1 MQDATPT
8 QNLAFHRTD
17 AGKVSAI
24 LKNGILSMKSQGFDL
39 PNYDVMGY
47 RVARLR
53 LKSNGFKFTIP
64 TADEVKRE
72 VESGQRFGFRKRD
85 LRNAQAITSKTFVR
99 VGGVEKVWSPE
110 GVTIAVDM
118 DALKA
123 TGVTIWDDSFGAG
136 GDTEIHGDIPASC
149 VVGVV
154 SDEWMREHGF
164 TVDSGE

>member
-17 AGKVSAI
+17 AKNVETI
-24 LKNGILSMKSQGFDL
+24 LKDGILSMKSRGFVL
-39 PNYDVMGY
+39 PDYKETGAYIAAVK
-47 RVARLR
+47 LR
-53 LKSNGFKFTIP
+53 INGFKFGIP
-64 TADEVKRE
+64 HPRE
-72 VESGQRFGFRKRD
+72 VQAEVDSGNRFGMKKKQY
-85 LRNAQAITSKTFVR
+85 RNAQWITEKTFVR
-99 VGGVEKVWSPE
+99 VGGVEKHWSPE

-123 TGVTIWDDSFGAG
+123 TGLTMWEDGYGMD